1 MSPRTPPVVRLAR
14 HGESKALGGL
24 LGKAFFDDPIWMW
37 VVQDPERR
45 RKHLGQFLAQVI
57 HGRVKAGT
65 VWTTTEQEG
74 TAVWAPPGE
83 WKVHP
88 LKMLP
93 ALPSAL
99 RCVGFRELQTRL
111 EAFEKMEAGHPTE
124 PHWYLEIL
132 AARHDLRG
140 LGVGTALITPML
152 DRCDEEGLPAYLE
165 SSKRENLPFYH
176 RFGFEVTEELTIAS
190 GCDPIWRM
198 WRDPR

>member
-1 MSPRTPPVVRLAR
+1 MRLAR

-88 LKMLP
+88 LAMLP

-111 EAFEKMEAGHPTE
+111 EAFAKMEAGH
-124 PHWYLEIL
+124 
-132 AARHDLRG
+132 LRG
-140 LGVGTALITPML
+140 LGVGTALITPMV

-165 SSKRENLPFYH
+165 SSKRGNLPFYH